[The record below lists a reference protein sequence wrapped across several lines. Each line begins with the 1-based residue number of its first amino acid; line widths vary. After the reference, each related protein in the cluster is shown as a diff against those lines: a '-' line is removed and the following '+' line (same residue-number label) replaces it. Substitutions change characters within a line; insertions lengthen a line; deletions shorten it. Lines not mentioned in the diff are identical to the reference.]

1 MAKVTLKLRRNEV
14 TGKQDLSID
23 LVSDG
28 DALPFEHEEHH
39 QDIVK
44 KVLES
49 SGLNAGDLGDIVLRR
64 GSTNAPGKNEEEDR
78 GQSQTEGRRVTG

>member
-1 MAKVTLKLRRNEV
+1 
-14 TGKQDLSID
+14 LSID

-64 GSTNAPGKNEEEDR
+64 GSTNTPGKNEEEDR
-78 GQSQTEGRRVTG
+78 GQSQSEGRRVTG

>member
-64 GSTNAPGKNEEEDR
+64 GSAAPDSKSEEQEES
-78 GQSQTEGRRVTG
+78 QSQSEERRATT